1 MKSLEVGY
9 WVDEEPYELSDAFPA
24 AQVKISDCWLAV
36 LADSVPPFPENS
48 WPIYARYHNFWHL
61 DKVVK
66 VICCVCECEASREKF
81 KDELR
86 NCFGIKNNWD
96 DILADFGQPLSEFW
110 TNAKKNLVNIRHIH
124 PS

>member
-24 AQVKISDCWLAV
+24 AQVKTTSDSLTKSDCWLAV
-36 LADSVPPFPENS
+36 LADSVASFVGLRTRLFPENP
-48 WPIYARYHNFWHL
+48 WPIYAWYHNFWYV

-66 VICCVCECEASREKF
+66 VICCVCEYEASRE

-86 NCFGIKNNWD
+86 NCFGVKNNSD
-96 DILADFGQPLSEFW
+96 DILADFGQPL
-110 TNAKKNLVNIRHIH
+110 
-124 PS
+124 